1 MSEDNVSENIQKRM
15 EEEKRKAELKQEQLM
30 AKARQDA
37 KDKKLVR
44 QQEKEVSEKPSVK
57 PVERVEPTPVEEPK
71 KVVDDGEKYVTKEKM
86 RIILEQHINKSFQLV
101 EEQFKKQQEQLDK
114 LNNFLKVQKD
124 YLEKLT

>member
-30 AKARQDA
+30 AKSRQDA
-37 KDKKLVR
+37 KDKKLAR

-57 PVERVEPTPVEEPK
+57 PVERVEPTPVEEPQR
-71 KVVDDGEKYVTKEKM
+71 VVDDGEKYVTKEKM
-86 RIILEQHINKSFQLV
+86 RIILEQHINKSFELV